1 MRRVCLGLVFV
12 GGVLMA
18 ATGMAETAS
27 PPVENVI
34 VNGRKVPDQE
44 IQTFVESRAAPTFR
58 LGKMARWEDGVCP
71 IATGLKPAFQDFIV
85 QRLKQTAAK
94 VGAPVSADPH
104 CRANIEIVFTTT
116 PQALMDN
123 VRKEHRYYLGFHY
136 SSHQADALAKVTHTI
151 QAWYTT
157 QIVDEM
163 GIPHL
168 ETFLSDG
175 TCEALTDF
183 CPTTY
188 HTNGARLADGMHS
201 SFAHVIIV
209 VDPEKLRDYEIGA
222 LADYIGFL
230 ALAQPRA
237 QDECETLPTIFN
249 LLVPG
254 CKDASAMREMTD
266 GDLGYLRGLYHMTAD
281 APLSRQEN
289 EIAYQMKQALQGR

>member
-1 MRRVCLGLVFV
+1 MRAICLALIFASVALTA
-12 GGVLMA
+12 GVA
-18 ATGMAETAS
+18 QT

-34 VNGRKVPDQE
+34 VNGRRVPDQV
-44 IQTFVESRAAPTFR
+44 IQNFVESRAAPTFR
-58 LGKMARWEDGVCP
+58 LGRMARWEEGICP
-71 IATGLKPAFQDFIV
+71 VATGLKSAFLDFIV
-85 QRLKQTAAK
+85 KRLKETATKA
-94 VGAPVSADPH
+94 GAPVSADLN
-104 CRANIEIVFTTT
+104 CKANIEIVFTTT

-136 SSHQADALAKVTHTI
+136 SSAQADTLAKVTHTI

-157 QIVDEM
+157 QIIDAL

-175 TCEALTDF
+175 TCASLTDF

-188 HTNGARLADGMHS
+188 HTNGMRLADEMHS
-201 SFAHVIIV
+201 SFAHVIVV

-230 ALAQPRA
+230 ALAQPRS
-237 QDECETLPTIFN
+237 QDTCEQLPTIFN
-249 LLVPG
+249 LLVADCAG
-254 CKDASAMREMTD
+254 AAAMREMTD
-266 GDLGYLRGLYHMTAD
+266 SDLGYLRGLYHMTAD

-289 EIAYQMKQALQGR
+289 EIAYQVRQALQGR